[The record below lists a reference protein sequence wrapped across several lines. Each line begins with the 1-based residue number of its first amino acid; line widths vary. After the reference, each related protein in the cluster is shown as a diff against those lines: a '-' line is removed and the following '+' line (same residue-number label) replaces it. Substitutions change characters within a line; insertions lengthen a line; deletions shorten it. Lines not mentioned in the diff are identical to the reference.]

1 MSKSLFELVWVV
13 GLCFSTAGGQQPP
26 TQPQTPAPVQ
36 LPPWVLHAKL
46 THEVMPEYPKAARE
60 QHTEGDAF
68 VDVVVDET
76 GKVQRARFVDCANC
90 SSMLAQA
97 AVEAVRKWEYQ
108 PTLVDG
114 KPVQVSSWVAFR
126 FQLKDSPAVD
136 ILSKAESS
144 TPAVEPTSIP
154 GPRKFRLSSGVA
166 ESNLIRRVEP
176 QYPLEAKWARIQ
188 GDVIIQCVIGKKGD
202 ITQARVFSGHPLL
215 APSALNAVKGWKY
228 KPFEFNGEP
237 VEVETVITIKFH
249 M

>member
-1 MSKSLFELVWVV
+1 MNQSLFELVWVLS
-13 GLCFSTAGGQQPP
+13 LCFSMAGGQQPP

-36 LPPWVLHAKL
+36 LPPWALHAKL

-126 FQLKDSPAVD
+126 FQLKDSPQVE
-136 ILSKAESS
+136 ILTRSESS
-144 TPAVEPTSIP
+144 TPAVESPGIP
-154 GPRKFRLSSGVA
+154 GPRKFRISSGVA
-166 ESNLIRRVEP
+166 EASMTHSVAP
-176 QYPLEAKWARIQ
+176 VYPLEAKQ
-188 GDVIIQCVIGKKGD
+188 GHIEGTVIIQCTIDKQGNV
-202 ITQARVFSGHPLL
+202 TNLRVVS
-215 APSALNAVKGWKY
+215 
-228 KPFEFNGEP
+228 
-237 VEVETVITIKFH
+237 
-249 M
+249 